1 MNWGE
6 PAWLWLLVGWTGLVL
21 WVCTRSGQRTLIP
34 FSALWAADVAVP
46 QGRRRIHLPP
56 LAIALLLG
64 AIGAGILAGAG
75 PVLAIKTKWLIA
87 ARQPAAALVIL
98 DCGMS
103 FAADAPYPYANIA
116 AAASDLFRQSPDIS
130 VDLWPVPGTRYRIPA
145 DQLGAQI
152 NLQRPTIRA
161 SEAALNSAVRL
172 AADGS
177 DILAIIVLSDRQIA
191 RPIGLRPDIPFCRL
205 PVSHVDQKSW
215 IVTAG
220 ARSEPRP
227 QVMVRIAWVGN
238 PGVGSLRITSGGKTT
253 SEDVT
258 LIGQAGLT
266 EKAFFLDVPELGE
279 TALCQINGDGPLE
292 SFYLVRENGWPTVRL
307 ASNNL
312 PEGVAKF
319 VDIYR
324 EDRPPTA
331 ESRQVIVAS
340 EFPAL
345 GPAPGLVCVTL
356 RPAGAQGAV
365 AGVLAVSEHPVTRG
379 LDFSALAA
387 TPAGAP
393 SSAGQLPVGFSG
405 LVWIGDSPVIAA
417 GQNPRRIWIGLTA
430 AQWHAWA
437 SDTGFVHFWARAM
450 SWCAERVGAAD
461 VYSGP
466 ELPPIPAYGWL
477 DDSLNMRQFQP
488 PTRNGLGEA
497 IARFYPMYWQLP
509 VTFNAD
515 RPPLPSPV
523 GVVPPL
529 LLRARPTGSD
539 LQPLLAAAGVLLAAC
554 GIFIGV
560 APPARRGS

>member
-1 MNWGE
+1 
-6 PAWLWLLVGWTGLVL
+6 
-21 WVCTRSGQRTLIP
+21 
-34 FSALWAADVAVP
+34 
-46 QGRRRIHLPP
+46 
-56 LAIALLLG
+56 
-64 AIGAGILAGAG
+64 
-75 PVLAIKTKWLIA
+75 
-87 ARQPAAALVIL
+87 
-98 DCGMS
+98 
-103 FAADAPYPYANIA
+103 
-116 AAASDLFRQSPDIS
+116 
-130 VDLWPVPGTRYRIPA
+130 
-145 DQLGAQI
+145 
-152 NLQRPTIRA
+152 
-161 SEAALNSAVRL
+161 
-172 AADGS
+172 
-177 DILAIIVLSDRQIA
+177 
-191 RPIGLRPDIPFCRL
+191 
-205 PVSHVDQKSW
+205 
-215 IVTAG
+215 
-220 ARSEPRP
+220 
-227 QVMVRIAWVGN
+227 
-238 PGVGSLRITSGGKTT
+238 
-253 SEDVT
+253 
-258 LIGQAGLT
+258 
-266 EKAFFLDVPELGE
+266 
-279 TALCQINGDGPLE
+279 
-292 SFYLVRENGWPTVRL
+292 
-307 ASNNL
+307 
-312 PEGVAKF
+312 
-319 VDIYR
+319 
-324 EDRPPTA
+324 
-331 ESRQVIVAS
+331 VIVAS